1 MCHVSVGH
9 VQRAIETAGIPSTS
23 VYVRSFGH
31 LPELMGL
38 SRAVITNHSMGRP
51 LGRPGDAIRQRA
63 VLERALGILG
73 AESQTIVD
81 FGPSM

>member
-1 MCHVSVGH
+1 
-9 VQRAIETAGIPSTS
+9 
-23 VYVRSFGH
+23 
-31 LPELMGL
+31 MGL
-38 SRAVITNHSMGRP
+38 SRAVITNHPMGRP

-63 VLERALGILG
+63 VLDRALGILG